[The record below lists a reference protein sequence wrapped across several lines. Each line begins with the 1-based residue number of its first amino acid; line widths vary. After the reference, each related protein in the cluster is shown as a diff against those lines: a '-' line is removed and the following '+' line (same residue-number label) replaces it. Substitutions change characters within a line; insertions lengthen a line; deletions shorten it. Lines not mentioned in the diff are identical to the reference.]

1 MLRMHRILP
10 VLASGELLIFRC
22 FAAHGRARVHQRSLA
37 FLRTIMDSRPD
48 NSSADPVRE
57 AKLPEA
63 CLFIAR
69 NFFAEA
75 VSERW
80 QLSLKVYAA
89 ALARSAAKRF
99 GRAPF
104 SAEQFQDYV
113 SNLHLR
119 DLGLAC
125 ACSEGSEAAWE
136 DFITGYRSFLRAASA
151 AILRCTPFDPSA
163 IELADSLFSELY
175 GLGGQ
180 TAGCSSLFRYF
191 HGRSSLKTWLRAVLV
206 QRHID
211 QVRAL
216 RKFDSLDELPQD
228 GEARRIPEPAII
240 EVPADPRR
248 EQYLRQFRE
257 ALTTALASLD
267 ARDRSRL
274 QLYYAED
281 RTLAEIGRTIGEH
294 ESSVSR
300 NLERIRKELRR
311 TVEGLLR
318 AGSAASNGKAA
329 AAGLDGAQIALC
341 LQYAAEDA
349 AIDLDKLF
357 DVAKPQ
363 NPSGPDR
370 PDIDRRIKP

>member
-1 MLRMHRILP
+1 
-10 VLASGELLIFRC
+10 
-22 FAAHGRARVHQRSLA
+22 
-37 FLRTIMDSRPD
+37 MDSRHD

-104 SAEQFQDYV
+104 SAEQFEDYV

-180 TAGCSSLFRYF
+180 TVGCSSLFRYF

-274 QLYYAED
+274 QL
-281 RTLAEIGRTIGEH
+281 
-294 ESSVSR
+294 
-300 NLERIRKELRR
+300 
-311 TVEGLLR
+311 
-318 AGSAASNGKAA
+318 
-329 AAGLDGAQIALC
+329 
-341 LQYAAEDA
+341 
-349 AIDLDKLF
+349 
-357 DVAKPQ
+357 
-363 NPSGPDR
+363 
-370 PDIDRRIKP
+370 